1 MEPQINTDELEAIEQ
16 YLRQANQGQ
25 LQEQL
30 KYATYSDEE
39 IRVIFPS
46 IQKLLHYKAQENKR
60 LAHPDRRF
68 RYSYGSLA
76 GADNPRHTFSLVIN
90 HSSLLAQ
97 LVTDYRREWAKCRQ
111 TEANSLFMEQ
121 QSRQRELFDLNI
133 SEMSEEQYAHFKQL
147 IGA

>member
-16 YLRQANQGQ
+16 YLRRAHQGQ

-39 IRVIFPS
+39 IRVVFPA
-46 IQKLLHYKAQENKR
+46 IQKLLHYKAKENKR

-68 RYSYGSLA
+68 KYGYLSSA
-76 GADNPRHTFSLVIN
+76 GANNPRHTFFLVIN
-90 HSSLLAQ
+90 HSSLLAE
-97 LVTDYRREWAKCRQ
+97 LLADYRREWAKCRRA
-111 TEANSLFMEQ
+111 EANSVFMER

-133 SEMSEEQYAHFKQL
+133 SEMSDEQYAHFKQL
-147 IGA
+147 IGS